1 MATST
6 YLSNPVFKVNAVALT
21 GFCTAATL
29 TQTNTAQD
37 TTVFGNA
44 ARVYSS
50 TLQDNEV
57 TATLYMTYGAS
68 EVYATLKTLV
78 GTQTT
83 VVLQEGTTA
92 GNKIWTVS
100 SAYLETLPIMN
111 AALGEIQSIDISF
124 QGGTIVET
132 AVPA

>member
-1 MATST
+1 MANSV
-6 YLSNPVFKVNAVALT
+6 YLSNPIFKVNAVALT

-29 TQTNTAQD
+29 TQTYTAQD
-37 TTVFGNA
+37 TTVFGNV
-44 ARVYSS
+44 ARVYDP

-68 EVYATLKTLV
+68 EVYATLKALV
-78 GTQTT
+78 GTRTT
-83 VVLQEGTTA
+83 VVLQEGSTV

-100 SAYLETLPIMN
+100 NSYLETLPIMN

-124 QGGTIVET
+124 KGGTIAET
-132 AVPA
+132 AVV

>member
-1 MATST
+1 MATSV

-21 GFCTAATL
+21 GFCTAASL

-37 TTVFGNA
+37 TTVFGSLVRTYN
-44 ARVYSS
+44 S
-50 TLQDNEV
+50 TLQDNEC
-57 TATLYMTYGAS
+57 TASLFMTYGAS
-68 EVYATLKTLV
+68 EVYATLKALV

-83 VVLQEGTTA
+83 VVLQEGTTV

-100 SAYLETLPIMN
+100 NAYLETLPIMN
-111 AALGEIQSIDISF
+111 STLGEIQSIDISF

-132 AVPA
+132 TVV